1 MSMYLTH
8 YSEHEIPNLSTDD
21 SLHIKNLNI
30 IFTEIVNTSKKPTQ
44 VEKLAQAYEFILSL
58 M

>member
-1 MSMYLTH
+1 MSLYLTH
-8 YSEHEIPNLSTDD
+8 YSEHEIPNLNIDD
-21 SLHIKNLNI
+21 SLQVKSLSLIFNHIMENS
-30 IFTEIVNTSKKPTQ
+30 SKQTH